1 MDPFGIGTDSSNPTI
16 TIDLWL
22 MDHPKFLDNP
32 LYIAGDSYTGIVV
45 PIIVQE
51 IYNGNDNGNKPS
63 MNIEGYLE
71 GNPLTDKSSDVNSR
85 VKFAHRVALI
95 SDELYESTKSNCH
108 REYTD
113 VDPNNALC
121 VNDLQLVQESTKSN
135 CHSEYTD
142 VDPNNALC
150 VNDLQLVQE
159 EDNYV
164 YSYTWA
170 NDRSVQNALHVREE
184 DNYVYSY
191 TWANDRSVQN
201 ALHVREEWQ
210 RCNNSI
216 HYVVGAKSSA
226 SYTFNVQSTVEY
238 HRNLSEK
245 RCRALIYSGD
255 HDMVVPHE
263 GTEEWIRSLNFPV
276 ESGWKPWF
284 VEGQVA
290 GSYRY
295 TTKYAHNDYELTYAT
310 VKGAGHTAPEYKPRQ
325 CLAMVSR
332 WFASYPLK
340 STLVFD

>member
-1 MDPFGIGTDSSNPTI
+1 
-16 TIDLWL
+16 

-95 SDELYESTKSNCH
+95 SDELY
-108 REYTD
+108 
-113 VDPNNALC
+113 
-121 VNDLQLVQESTKSN
+121 
-135 CHSEYTD
+135 
-142 VDPNNALC
+142 
-150 VNDLQLVQE
+150 
-159 EDNYV
+159 
-164 YSYTWA
+164 
-170 NDRSVQNALHVREE
+170 EE

-255 HDMVVPHE
+255 HDMVVPHV
-263 GTEEWIRSLNFPV
+263 GTEEWI
-276 ESGWKPWF
+276 
-284 VEGQVA
+284 
-290 GSYRY
+290 RY